1 MFRGV
6 HKSTIDAKGR
16 MKVPVRF
23 CSQINTLCKTPT
35 MLSLHPNDNC
45 LLLCEESVWQSLV
58 DKIDGL
64 PLFYNK
70 HINDFK
76 RKIVGHASNCEIDN
90 NKRILI
96 PQILREAV
104 NLNKK
109 IIFIGQLKYIEIWS
123 EEIWQENNSELK
135 SFKNEEKPEALM
147 NLSI

>member
-1 MFRGV
+1 MFRGL

-23 CSQINTLCKTPT
+23 YNQINNLCNTPI

-45 LLLCEESVWQSLV
+45 LLLCEESLWQSLV

-64 PLFYNK
+64 PVFYDK
-70 HINDFK
+70 YINDFK
-76 RKIVGHASNCEIDN
+76 RKIVGHASDCEIDG

-96 PQILREAV
+96 PQMLREAS

-109 IIFIGQLKYIEIWS
+109 IIIIGQLKYIEIWS
-123 EEIWQENNSELK
+123 EEVWQANNSKLK
-135 SFKNEEKPEALM
+135 SLKDEEKPQELM
-147 NLSI
+147 SLSI